1 MPSSLKPVPPNV
13 FLIVDHL
20 QSVLATADELSRL
33 TVTLPAEARSDGAT
47 APGMSLK
54 AFVDRARVLELSI
67 MSRALQARARA
78 SELRHPHPQAKML
91 FGLFVGGTAPLAD
104 AVEELRDPRSGD
116 FDTGDDPVAYLRSR
130 GLIPPERG
138 SLLGLVQLEI
148 GDEFLVARRI
158 ALGPFA
164 DLVAQFLDTLGVC
177 YDLFRTDAT
186 LSGPDGERDECT
198 APSSAEETQITRV

>member
-20 QSVLATADELSRL
+20 QSVLATVDELSQL
-33 TVTLPAEARSDGAT
+33 TVTLPAEVRSDGAT
-47 APGMSLK
+47 PPGTSLR
-54 AFVDRARVLELSI
+54 AFVDRARMFELSI
-67 MSRALQARARA
+67 ISRALQARARA
-78 SELRHPHPQAKML
+78 RELRHPHPQVKML
-91 FGLFVGGTAPLAD
+91 LGLFVGGTAPLAD

-116 FDTGDDPVAYLRSR
+116 FDTGDDPVSYLRSR

-158 ALGPFA
+158 ALGPLA
-164 DLVAQFLDTLGVC
+164 DLVAQFLDTLAVC
-177 YDLFRTDAT
+177 YDLFRMDAT
-186 LSGPDGERDECT
+186 LSEPDGERDERA
-198 APSSAEETQITRV
+198 APSSADETQITRV